1 VSRTRP
7 AAASSTLDSSD
18 RFKTNRSPAP
28 VTRLATN
35 TTDAQT
41 IAERVEIPQLAG
53 RSL

>member
-1 VSRTRP
+1 VPPQTDEIS
-7 AAASSTLDSSD
+7 A
-18 RFKTNRSPAP
+18 
-28 VTRLATN
+28 LATN